1 MSKVWE
7 PTFDDWSEDKVSL
20 LSCELSTHSTSRNE
34 YGVMMQVADADEPC
48 PESTA
53 IFWTDEAHLYFRYNW
68 ETWYKVS
75 NDDPDNCSNICKRN
89 SAKLLLC
96 TATSIR
102 HHAVRVYKIDKLPE
116 ELFGRQTDDAPTS
129 VRATQLD
136 LGFEAPP
143 PVVNVDDREAQLSQS
158 QDIPDPFPKD
168 SDEEKEIEKEVDS
181 FIEQTMPFDDEIQTA
196 VDAEIEKYGGHV
208 YSRYRPGNNRL
219 YSYDFAKIGNR
230 FYTVVYADFAGYWL
244 ADEESFAGEPPLW
257 FSEKDHRVS
266 PVLQAQKCCS
276 FFQQELPQI
285 KVESMVVL
293 PKGCVVINDD
303 EDMRD
308 IWNNKC
314 NTAVVRTTKIDETTL
329 ETLHEYLASQ
339 PVDDREVPDLDVVDI
354 VGISSR
360 FAMNQENWI
369 NKD

>member
-1 MSKVWE
+1 METKEDVIPAWFRKE
-7 PTFDDWSEDKVSL
+7 TPIEIRDDISFNAFSSDGEFGIMP
-20 LSCELSTHSTSRNE
+20 CAGE
-34 YGVMMQVADADEPC
+34 ADVEVKAE
-48 PESTA
+48 
-53 IFWTDEAHLYFRYNW
+53 EAAF
-68 ETWYKVS
+68 
-75 NDDPDNCSNICKRN
+75 
-89 SAKLLLC
+89 
-96 TATSIR
+96 
-102 HHAVRVYKIDKLPE
+102 
-116 ELFGRQTDDAPTS
+116 LFGKSMKDLLFMPHFGLFFKVFLNSEEESVAARLYDLPVGVYRSLSLTKDERFTVPVYHDALSMIPLESLNESPIDDKDKDANSP
-129 VRATQLD
+129 L
-136 LGFEAPP
+136 L
-143 PVVNVDDREAQLSQS
+143 NM
-158 QDIPDPFPKD
+158 PDPFHKD
-168 SDEEKEIEKEVDS
+168 DEKEIAVEKKVEE
-181 FIEQTMPFDDEIQTA
+181 FIALTQPFDDEIQTA

-266 PVLQAQKCCS
+266 PVLQAQKCRS
-276 FFQQELPQI
+276 FFQRELPQV

-329 ETLHEYLASQ
+329 ETLHDYLASQ
-339 PVDDREVPDLDVVDI
+339 PVDDREVLDLDVVDI
-354 VGISSR
+354 VGILSR